1 MYLGFQS
8 IDATVI
14 GKSIEISDLLEQTFV
29 RDDVVVITNFKD
41 EEIIGHLN
49 NCFNTHVII
58 DAELLKQVANFT
70 EDLLKQDFILI
81 LMASNITSGCKLQ
94 TLNGIRTYISNNF

>member
-49 NCFNTHVII
+49 N
-58 DAELLKQVANFT
+58 
-70 EDLLKQDFILI
+70 
-81 LMASNITSGCKLQ
+81 
-94 TLNGIRTYISNNF
+94 